1 MSSFCA
7 PVFEKGSFIETFW
20 FWWFFSAVASDF
32 WLLRTTFAINNF
44 PNLRLLCSCKE
55 LEPGT
60 WMVMKIMMIWI
71 SPQVLKLNHLMLSQ
85 PIHTPHSKDGT
96 GKGFSPYN
104 IDTFFWNGIH
114 KFVHMTNM
122 FLQLQTRIS
131 NWHRSS
137 VIACLGVAP
146 SHHSDQGS
154 THTTSRCTICN
165 QVWRMWG
172 QGWTQGRRE
181 KCRGN
186 DGEGDVGW
194 PGICLTM
201 PPSPRPHWRAHLN
214 GMTIQVAIDMVF
226 VGHDS

>member
-1 MSSFCA
+1 M
-7 PVFEKGSFIETFW
+7 
-20 FWWFFSAVASDF
+20 
-32 WLLRTTFAINNF
+32 LL
-44 PNLRLLCSCKE
+44 
-55 LEPGT
+55 
-60 WMVMKIMMIWI
+60 
-71 SPQVLKLNHLMLSQ
+71 Q
-85 PIHTPHSKDGT
+85 PIHTPAQLRLQKMGLVGVSALVT
-96 GKGFSPYN
+96 LTLS
-104 IDTFFWNGIH
+104 FWMESH
-114 KFVHMTNM
+114 KFVHITWLTSSCNCS
-122 FLQLQTRIS
+122 TRIT

-146 SHHSDQGS
+146 SHHSDQSS
-154 THTTSRCTICN
+154 THRTSSCTICN

-201 PPSPRPHWRAHLN
+201 PPSPRPHWTAHLN

-226 VGHDS
+226 VDHDSYHCNIETVINYNDSDHELREVSWFV